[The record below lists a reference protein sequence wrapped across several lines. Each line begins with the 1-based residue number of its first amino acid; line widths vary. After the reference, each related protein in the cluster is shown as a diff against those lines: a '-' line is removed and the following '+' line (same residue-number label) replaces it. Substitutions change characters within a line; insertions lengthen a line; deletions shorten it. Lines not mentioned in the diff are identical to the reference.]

1 MRSPIPSELKPEQI
15 PAIDTGEQPD
25 VNRAPSTVGTLPTG
39 KPAFALT
46 LEAVPS
52 WNGPPAIIRLRRFLK
67 AALRSYGLKCT
78 ECREAPGKPV
88 APSPPEARSGPERP
102 DVQSI
107 DPGGERATGAILRNG
122 FRGKA
127 PRT

>member
-1 MRSPIPSELKPEQI
+1 MRSPIPSKGKPEQI
-15 PAIDTGEQPD
+15 PAIDTGEQAD
-25 VNRAPSTVGTLPTG
+25 VDRAPLTVAPGTLPTG

-78 ECREAPGKPV
+78 ECREAPAKPAAPSGRNIDRRPV
-88 APSPPEARSGPERP
+88 AGAVCSGEAATVPEPTGSP
-102 DVQSI
+102 
-107 DPGGERATGAILRNG
+107 
-122 FRGKA
+122 
-127 PRT
+127 